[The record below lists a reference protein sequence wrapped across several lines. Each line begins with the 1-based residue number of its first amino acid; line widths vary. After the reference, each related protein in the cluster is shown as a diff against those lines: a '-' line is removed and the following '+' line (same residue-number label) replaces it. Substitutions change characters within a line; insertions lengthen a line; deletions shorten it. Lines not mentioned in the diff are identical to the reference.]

1 MRRPLNFCVG
11 PGGRLLSWRD
21 NWIHARTAIL
31 LSHVKHS
38 RFIRACRCRGFH
50 RCLPRRTS
58 VSFLITRA
66 SSTSSCRSNAI
77 RSSPETTS
85 PFAGYSCMSDRS
97 EWNLLKKQFNAL
109 MRDETARLD
118 DLEQLFD
125 HQIRRRFGEAIASAM
140 GDQTDYGV
148 RFPTDD
154 AP

>member
-1 MRRPLNFCVG
+1 
-11 PGGRLLSWRD
+11 
-21 NWIHARTAIL
+21 
-31 LSHVKHS
+31 
-38 RFIRACRCRGFH
+38 
-50 RCLPRRTS
+50 
-58 VSFLITRA
+58 
-66 SSTSSCRSNAI
+66 
-77 RSSPETTS
+77 
-85 PFAGYSCMSDRS
+85 MSDRS

-109 MRDETARLD
+109 MREETARLD